1 MLRDCPKSELANKTI
16 KEKESGLLM
25 PFADLENSIRC
36 AYRILS
42 ELVTV
47 LEPKHPKVFAVMA
60 RWVNFERYFDIERK
74 PNL

>member
-1 MLRDCPKSELANKTI
+1 
-16 KEKESGLLM
+16 M